1 MIAPVAVTG
10 EDLHARGEEFAEFW
24 REYHL
29 GTLTT
34 LRRDGSPHVVAV
46 GVTLDLDTATAR
58 VITRRG
64 SQKVANVRRAADSP
78 EGGARVAVSQ
88 VDRARWSTLEGIAVV
103 REDPESV
110 ADAEARYAARYRTPR
125 PNPERVVI
133 EIALTRV
140 LGSR

>member
-1 MIAPVAVTG
+1 MISPVAVTG

-64 SQKVANVRRAADSP
+64 SRKVANVRRAAGSP

-103 REDPESV
+103 REDRESV

-125 PNPERVVI
+125 ENPERVVI

>member
-1 MIAPVAVTG
+1 MAVTG

-29 GTLTT
+29 CSLTT

-64 SQKVANVRRAADSP
+64 SQKARNVRRA

-88 VDRARWSTLEGIAVV
+88 VDRGRWSTLEGIAVV
-103 REDPESV
+103 REDRESV

-125 PNPERVVI
+125 ENPERVVI

>member
-1 MIAPVAVTG
+1 MITPVAVTG

-64 SQKVANVRRAADSP
+64 SQKVANVRRGAGSP

-103 REDPESV
+103 REDRESV

-125 PNPERVVI
+125 ENPERVVI